1 MTLEHGY
8 REELVGE
15 GAIFSH
21 LPSERVSQLIE
32 GARILQCEP
41 GDTLLRYGDPGEN
54 VLLVLSGHAAV
65 ELPVPEGSAR
75 LVNLVGPGELLGEMA
90 VLQGTTRSASV
101 KALEPCVLL
110 EIGADLFLSLLLE
123 HPGLAIRVLGVA
135 QSRLRR
141 ITEAIGTLPA

>member
-1 MTLEHGY
+1 MTLEHAY
-8 REELVGE
+8 REELVSD

-32 GARILQCEP
+32 GARVIHHEP
-41 GDTLLRYGDPGEN
+41 GDTLLRYGDPGES
-54 VLLVLSGHAAV
+54 VLLLLNGHAAV
-65 ELPVPEGSAR
+65 ELPAPGGSAR
-75 LVNLVGPGELLGEMA
+75 LINLVGPGELLGEMA
-90 VLQGTTRSASV
+90 VLQGSTRSASI

-110 EIGADLFLSLLLE
+110 EINADLFLSLLLE

-141 ITEAIGTLPA
+141 ITQAIAALPA